1 MSFNGQLLATGG
13 VAQCLTDSVQVFG
26 ADGTYSSNKLLYQFE
41 NNVTN
46 TVGSPSATNSGA
58 TFSSS
63 TVKLGSYSAEFAGT
77 TQHIQT
83 NYSANDTSLTHSFW
97 MYQQSITGSYNAILG
112 NYWNG
117 GGGVYGYYLW
127 CDDPGT
133 ALNWRVHTSNSGFV
147 EVTGTISLNAW
158 HHVVITWS
166 DTVGA
171 AIYIDGV
178 LAQFTASSLSRQ
190 QNSEKITLGNI
201 DARGSGSVGY
211 DGFLDQYRYYNRAVS
226 ASEAQTLYAETN
238 ATTSNTNLFNEGAA
252 TALYTLDYDA
262 SDAGGLYDGTP
273 TDVTFGVE
281 GKINYGAR
289 FNGSSSLMTITD
301 GGIGA
306 NGTARVSFSVS
317 LWIKTTASNQSAI
330 ISDFGTN
337 YGFYIQMESSA
348 SGGAGKLS
356 IANYYTGG
364 LVYTTAGT
372 AAINDGNWHNLV
384 LVNNTSDNTQKLYID
399 GNTTPVIS
407 QSLGSGTKTAN
418 PLQVGYYTGYVGT
431 YNFDGSIDQ
440 IRFLQTALNT
450 SQIQTLNAETACNY
464 TCTTDTVNYP
474 TTNVAYYK
482 LDNSADDETGVYD
495 GTSTDVT
502 YTFGR
507 FGQAAVFNGSSSI
520 INDVLS
526 GFTYDNK
533 NITFSAWIKSSKTT
547 SGNNVIIGQGISNA
561 DGGWG
566 IATGYAAAQKLSFS
580 IAKPGVQSVIGSVTM
595 NTGNWQHIVVVVD
608 FADIGSGGTSAVKM
622 YVDGVEDTG
631 LTGNLTQNFDESSF
645 NTAIGGTFAGSNAR
659 FFDGSI
665 DQVRIFASA
674 LSDSQITELY
684 NEKPC
689 ADTSTFAAT
698 LYDGNSN
705 SAGQYVSSVGF
716 QPDLTWI
723 KYINSNI
730 RHLITDSITGPSVYQ
745 GAGITNH
752 SNEVFTSNTYGEFTS
767 FDTNG
772 FIVQYW
778 SGSQYFNTTGR
789 NYVAWNWKAGGDA
802 ALNQNGGTNS
812 QVSANTA
819 AGFSIVNWSGDNSTT
834 TIGHGLN
841 SAPEVVIR
849 KNLGTSNWA
858 FDTTVIDGS
867 FDYLF
872 LNSSA
877 QKANH
882 TSLSAPT
889 STVFSTSGT
898 AFNSSSMIA
907 YCWHSVA
914 GKSSISTY
922 EGDGTNDNTKQIT
935 GLGFDPSFVM
945 VKNVDSAGGNWEIID
960 TARGGGNNLYANES
974 YSQNA
979 NTPASYGSG
988 QFISGGF
995 SVTRGSVPSSVQW
1008 NKSGD
1013 TYLYMAFK

>member
-13 VAQCLTDSVQVFG
+13 VAECLTDSVQVFG

-46 TVGSPSATNSGA
+46 TVGLPSATNSGA

-97 MYQQSITGSYNAILG
+97 MYQQSISGSYNGILG

-117 GGGVYGYYLW
+117 GSGVYGYYLW

-147 EVTGTISLNAW
+147 EVTGTISFNTW
-158 HHVVITWS
+158 YHVVVTWA
-166 DTVGA
+166 DGVGA
-171 AIYIDGV
+171 AIYIDGT

-190 QNSEKITLGNI
+190 QNSQEIALGNI
-201 DARGSGSVGY
+201 DARGISSVGY

-262 SDAGGLYDGTP
+262 SDAGGLYDGAP

-289 FNGSSSLMTITD
+289 LNGSSSLITITD
-301 GGIGA
+301 GGIG
-306 NGTARVSFSVS
+306 NNSTARVSFSVS

-474 TTNVAYYK
+474 DTTNLAYYK

-495 GTSTDVT
+495 GASTDVL
-502 YTFGR
+502 YAFGR
-507 FGQAAVFNGSSSI
+507 FNQAAVFNGSSSRI
-520 INDVLS
+520 SLPSGSFQNTILS
-526 GFTYDNK
+526 V
-533 NITFSAWIKSSKTT
+533 SAWINVSNTSSTRTIIETYGYSGSSKGWLFRLISGKLQFDGYNGDPASTVLTSNESIPVNTWTHVAVVFSANTT
-547 SGNNVIIGQGISNA
+547 GKLYINGSEAAYATQTVGTVGYISNEA
-561 DGGWG
+561 VNIGALQG
-566 IATGYAAAQKLSFS
+566 TGVSSQDYF
-580 IAKPGVQSVIGSVTM
+580 IG
-595 NTGNWQHIVVVVD
+595 
-608 FADIGSGGTSAVKM
+608 
-622 YVDGVEDTG
+622 
-631 LTGNLTQNFDESSF
+631 L
-645 NTAIGGTFAGSNAR
+645 
-659 FFDGSI
+659 I
-665 DQVRIFASA
+665 DQMRIFSSA
-674 LSDSQITELY
+674 LSGSQITELY

-698 LYDGNSN
+698 LYDGNGGNNYISN
-705 SAGQYVSSVGF
+705 VGF
-716 QPDLTWI
+716 QPDLVWV
-723 KYINSNI
+723 KDRNQGI
-730 RHLITDSITGPSVYQ
+730 RHLLTDSVRGTASQIF
-745 GAGITNH
+745 
-752 SNEVFTSNTYGEFTS
+752 SNETLAAQNYLEFSS
-767 FDTNG
+767 FDENG
-772 FIVQYW
+772 FTVDYN
-778 SGSQYFNTTGR
+778 SGSQYFNNT
-789 NYVAWNWKAGGDA
+789 NYDYVSWNWKAGGEA
-802 ALNQNGGTNS
+802 VQNTQGTNITS

-819 AGFSIVNWSGDNSTT
+819 AGFSIVKWAGDSNSSSSV
-834 TIGHGLN
+834 GHGLTVN
-841 SAPEVVIR
+841 SENMLVFIKDLDSSSSDWMVITN
-849 KNLGTSNWA
+849 NLW
-858 FDTTVIDGS
+858 TTPQQR
-867 FDYLF
+867 F
-872 LNSSA
+872 LKLNTTA
-877 QKANH
+877 AI
-882 TSLSAPT
+882 A
-889 STVFSTSGT
+889 TSGANIYNVDNT
-898 AFNSSSMIA
+898 TFKNSYRNTSGNDYIA

-914 GKSSISTY
+914 GYSKIGTYAGNSS
-922 EGDGTNDNTKQIT
+922 TNKIT
-935 GLGFDPSFVM
+935 LDFAPSWVM
-945 VKNVDSAGGNWEIID
+945 IKLYDVAGGNWFIYDNKRNPTNPADLQLEAD
-960 TARGGGNNLYANES
+960 TANQDTDHGTAYELNFLSDGFELQGAGGAVNF
-974 YSQNA
+974 
-979 NTPASYGSG
+979 SG
-988 QFISGGF
+988 
-995 SVTRGSVPSSVQW
+995 R
-1008 NKSGD
+1008 N
-1013 TYLYMAFK
+1013 YLYMAFK

>member
-13 VAQCLTDSVQVFG
+13 VAECLTDSVQVFG

-46 TVGSPSATNSGA
+46 TVGLPSATNSGA

-97 MYQQSITGSYNAILG
+97 MYQQSISGSYNGILG

-117 GGGVYGYYLW
+117 GSGVYGYYLW

-147 EVTGTISLNAW
+147 EVTGTISFNTW
-158 HHVVITWS
+158 YHVVVTWA
-166 DTVGA
+166 DGVGA
-171 AIYIDGV
+171 AIYIDGT

-190 QNSEKITLGNI
+190 QNSQEIALGNI
-201 DARGSGSVGY
+201 DARGISSVGY

-262 SDAGGLYDGTP
+262 SDAGGLYDGAP

-289 FNGSSSLMTITD
+289 LNGSSSLITITD
-301 GGIGA
+301 GGIG
-306 NGTARVSFSVS
+306 NNSTARVSFSVS

-450 SQIQTLNAETACNY
+450 SQIQTLYAETACNY

-474 TTNVAYYK
+474 DTTNLAYYK

-495 GTSTDVT
+495 GASTDVL
-502 YTFGR
+502 YAFGR
-507 FGQAAVFNGSSSI
+507 FNQAAVFNGSSSRI
-520 INDVLS
+520 SLPSGSFQNTILS
-526 GFTYDNK
+526 V
-533 NITFSAWIKSSKTT
+533 SAWINVSNTSSTRTIIETYGYSGSSKGWLFRLISGKLQFDGYNGDPASTVLTSNESIPVNTWTHVAVVFSANTT
-547 SGNNVIIGQGISNA
+547 GKLYINGSEATYATQTVGTVGYISNEA
-561 DGGWG
+561 VNIGALQG
-566 IATGYAAAQKLSFS
+566 TGVSSQDYF
-580 IAKPGVQSVIGSVTM
+580 IG
-595 NTGNWQHIVVVVD
+595 
-608 FADIGSGGTSAVKM
+608 
-622 YVDGVEDTG
+622 
-631 LTGNLTQNFDESSF
+631 L
-645 NTAIGGTFAGSNAR
+645 
-659 FFDGSI
+659 I
-665 DQVRIFASA
+665 DQMRIFSSA
-674 LSDSQITELY
+674 LSGSQITELY

-698 LYDGNSN
+698 LYDGNGGNNYISN
-705 SAGQYVSSVGF
+705 VGF
-716 QPDLTWI
+716 QPDLVWV
-723 KYINSNI
+723 KDRNQGI
-730 RHLITDSITGPSVYQ
+730 RHLLTDSVRGTASQIF
-745 GAGITNH
+745 
-752 SNEVFTSNTYGEFTS
+752 SNETLAAQNYLEFSS
-767 FDTNG
+767 FDENG
-772 FIVQYW
+772 FTVDYN
-778 SGSQYFNTTGR
+778 SGSQYFNNT
-789 NYVAWNWKAGGDA
+789 NYDYVSWNWKAGGEA
-802 ALNQNGGTNS
+802 VQNTQGTNITS

-819 AGFSIVNWSGDNSTT
+819 AGFSIVKWAGDSNSSSSV
-834 TIGHGLN
+834 GHGLTVN
-841 SAPEVVIR
+841 SENMLVFIKDLDSSSSDWMVITN
-849 KNLGTSNWA
+849 NLW
-858 FDTTVIDGS
+858 TTPQQR
-867 FDYLF
+867 F
-872 LNSSA
+872 LKLNTTA
-877 QKANH
+877 AI
-882 TSLSAPT
+882 A
-889 STVFSTSGT
+889 TSGANIYNVDNT
-898 AFNSSSMIA
+898 TFKNSYRNTSGNDYIA

-914 GKSSISTY
+914 GYSKIGTYAGNSS
-922 EGDGTNDNTKQIT
+922 TNKIT
-935 GLGFDPSFVM
+935 LDFAPSWVM
-945 VKNVDSAGGNWEIID
+945 IKLYDVAGGNWFIYDNKRNPTNPADLQLEAD
-960 TARGGGNNLYANES
+960 TANQDTDHGTAYELNFLSDGFELQGAGGAVNF
-974 YSQNA
+974 
-979 NTPASYGSG
+979 SG
-988 QFISGGF
+988 
-995 SVTRGSVPSSVQW
+995 R
-1008 NKSGD
+1008 N
-1013 TYLYMAFK
+1013 YLYMAFK

>member
-13 VAQCLTDSVQVFG
+13 VAECLTDSVQVFG

-46 TVGSPSATNSGA
+46 TVGLPSATNSGA

-97 MYQQSITGSYNAILG
+97 MYQQSISGSYNGILG

-117 GGGVYGYYLW
+117 GSGVYGYYLW

-147 EVTGTISLNAW
+147 EVTGTISFNTW
-158 HHVVITWS
+158 YHVVVTWA
-166 DTVGA
+166 DGVGA
-171 AIYIDGV
+171 AIYIDGT

-190 QNSEKITLGNI
+190 QNSQEIALGNI
-201 DARGSGSVGY
+201 DARGISSVGY

-262 SDAGGLYDGTP
+262 SDAGGLYDGAP

-289 FNGSSSLMTITD
+289 LNGSSSLITITD
-301 GGIGA
+301 GGIG
-306 NGTARVSFSVS
+306 NNSTARVSFSVS

-450 SQIQTLNAETACNY
+450 SQIQTLYAETACNY

-474 TTNVAYYK
+474 DTTNLAYYK

-495 GTSTDVT
+495 GASTDVL
-502 YTFGR
+502 YAFGR
-507 FGQAAVFNGSSSI
+507 FNQAAVFNGSSSRI
-520 INDVLS
+520 SLPSGSFQNTILS
-526 GFTYDNK
+526 V
-533 NITFSAWIKSSKTT
+533 SAWINVSNTSSTRTIIETYGYSGSSKGWLFRLISGKLQFDGYNGDPASTVLTSNESIPVNTWTHVAVVFSANTT
-547 SGNNVIIGQGISNA
+547 GKLYINGSEAAYATQTVGTVGYISNEA
-561 DGGWG
+561 VNIGALQG
-566 IATGYAAAQKLSFS
+566 TGVSSQDYF
-580 IAKPGVQSVIGSVTM
+580 IG
-595 NTGNWQHIVVVVD
+595 
-608 FADIGSGGTSAVKM
+608 
-622 YVDGVEDTG
+622 
-631 LTGNLTQNFDESSF
+631 L
-645 NTAIGGTFAGSNAR
+645 
-659 FFDGSI
+659 I
-665 DQVRIFASA
+665 DQMRIFSSA
-674 LSDSQITELY
+674 LSGSQITELY

-698 LYDGNSN
+698 LYDGNGGNNYISN
-705 SAGQYVSSVGF
+705 VGF
-716 QPDLTWI
+716 QPDLVWV
-723 KYINSNI
+723 KDRNQGI
-730 RHLITDSITGPSVYQ
+730 RHLLTDSVRGTASQIF
-745 GAGITNH
+745 
-752 SNEVFTSNTYGEFTS
+752 SNETLAAQNYLEFSS
-767 FDTNG
+767 FDENG
-772 FIVQYW
+772 FTVDYN
-778 SGSQYFNTTGR
+778 SGSQYFNNT
-789 NYVAWNWKAGGDA
+789 NYDYVSWNWKAGGEA
-802 ALNQNGGTNS
+802 VQNTQGTNITS

-819 AGFSIVNWSGDNSTT
+819 AGFSIVKWAGDSNSSSSV
-834 TIGHGLN
+834 GHGLTVN
-841 SAPEVVIR
+841 SENMLVFIKDLDSSSSDWMVITN
-849 KNLGTSNWA
+849 NLW
-858 FDTTVIDGS
+858 TTPQQR
-867 FDYLF
+867 F
-872 LNSSA
+872 LKLNTTA
-877 QKANH
+877 AI
-882 TSLSAPT
+882 A
-889 STVFSTSGT
+889 TSGANIYNVDNT
-898 AFNSSSMIA
+898 TFKNSYRNTSGNDYIA

-914 GKSSISTY
+914 GYSKIGTYAGNSS
-922 EGDGTNDNTKQIT
+922 TNKIT
-935 GLGFDPSFVM
+935 LDFAPSWVM
-945 VKNVDSAGGNWEIID
+945 IKLYDVAGGNWFIYDNKRNPTNPADLQLEAD
-960 TARGGGNNLYANES
+960 TANQDTDHGTAYELNFLSDGFELQGAGGAVNF
-974 YSQNA
+974 
-979 NTPASYGSG
+979 SG
-988 QFISGGF
+988 
-995 SVTRGSVPSSVQW
+995 R
-1008 NKSGD
+1008 N
-1013 TYLYMAFK
+1013 YLYMAFK